1 MKQNR
6 MSARIFR
13 WDPRTWMRSAGQHIC
28 LQNIWG
34 ILFVSSFGAVL
45 LFWALMQW
53 LGDRLGMW
61 PHFSGEYLGCVVV
74 SVLIGAV
81 VYMALVLLPRQGW
94 VGKALANGLL
104 VLIFLVTALL
114 STMDILSALETMN
127 DTEYFSES
135 YSSDVVIEKMIDNR
149 RFWGQGE
156 SIFQY
161 PQELADAYDPQ
172 NSDQLPFAVQQAH
185 REREK
190 AEDALWNVRE
200 GKLLIVLSHVYGSWM
215 ILLLSVI
222 AMIWCVS
229 AVRIYLEIYTRWFE
243 WVYLICFAGA
253 AYQIV
258 LPVLLALGIVPESGM
273 GFFYNGDSSVMVVL
287 LTIPMATMLAI
298 RKRNKDTI

>member
-13 WDPRTWMRSAGQHIC
+13 WDPRTLLRSAGQHIC

-61 PHFSGEYLGCVVV
+61 PHFSGEYLGGVVV

-104 VLIFLVTALL
+104 VLIFLITALL

-200 GKLLIVLSHVYGSWM
+200 GKLLIVLSYAYGGWM
-215 ILLLSVI
+215 ILVLFVI
-222 AMIWCVS
+222 AAVWCVS

-273 GFFYNGDSSVMVVL
+273 GFFYSGDSSVMVVL

-298 RKRNKDTI
+298 RKRNNDAT